1 MRFFSKILGG
11 RPPLHLADQPA
22 GTRSANRVIR
32 STIRIHVRR
41 PTRSLLATNLREYN
55 YLALHAHVIM
65 KSTDV
70 RKNPRTC
77 KGPPEAR
84 DARRRLSEP
93 DPILPCPDNAPPVHA
108 VRRRTH

>member
-41 PTRSLLATNLREYN
+41 PTRTLLATNLREYN

-70 RKNPRTC
+70 RKDPLPS
-77 KGPPEAR
+77 KGHPEAR
-84 DARRRLSEP
+84 YARSRLSQP
-93 DPILPCPDNAPPVHA
+93 DPTLRCRTNDP
-108 VRRRTH
+108 RRPGSR